1 MARVSR
7 EVRCVPCRG
16 VGTLACAMCHG
27 EKEAISAAVVA
38 LTFPPGVVD
47 GATLRFDGKGHT
59 GPEGEVG
66 NLRVDVRL
74 ARSQAQDAPAR
85 GPQPA
90 VRTRPVRRAG

>member
-1 MARVSR
+1 
-7 EVRCVPCRG
+7 
-16 VGTLACAMCHG
+16 MCHG